1 MDPKVKNIGMLI
13 VVAVGSFFFFYY
25 VAEFGWLPST
35 LVTLLYMFL
44 LYRSYQ
50 RKERVLAELDDEVE

>member
-1 MDPKVKNIGMLI
+1 MNPKVKNIIIFVLLTI
-13 VVAVGSFFFFYY
+13 GSFFFFFY

-35 LVTLLYMFL
+35 LVTVLYMFL

-50 RKERVLAELDDEVE
+50 KKEKILAEPDDEV